1 MRNEKLVS
9 FGQRVREI
17 RKSKGLSQ
25 EGMAALAGVDRS
37 YMGHIE
43 RGEKNITLT
52 KIYQIS
58 EALGIEVADLFPRN
72 EPPRLY
78 RRLHILRGWSY
89 ELTKTIFF
97 RSPGASCSISP

>member
-1 MRNEKLVS
+1 MRNEKLVA

-17 RKSKGLSQ
+17 RKSRGLSQ
-25 EGMAALAGVDRS
+25 ESMAALSGIDRS

-58 EALGIEVADLFPRN
+58 DALGIEVADLFPRADT
-72 EPPRLY
+72 
-78 RRLHILRGWSY
+78 SSS
-89 ELTKTIFF
+89 T
-97 RSPGASCSISP
+97 SSQ

>member
-1 MRNEKLVS
+1 MRNEKLVA

-17 RKSKGLSQ
+17 RKSRGLSQ

-58 EALGIEVADLFPRN
+58 DALGIEVADLFPR
-72 EPPRLY
+72 
-78 RRLHILRGWSY
+78 
-89 ELTKTIFF
+89 TKNTICT
-97 RSPGASCSISP
+97 SSK

>member
-1 MRNEKLVS
+1 MRNEKLVA

-58 EALGIEVADLFPRN
+58 DALGIEVADLFPRT
-72 EPPRLY
+72 EYAICP
-78 RRLHILRGWSY
+78 SS
-89 ELTKTIFF
+89 K
-97 RSPGASCSISP
+97 

>member
-1 MRNEKLVS
+1 MRNEKLLA

-17 RKSKGLSQ
+17 RKSRGLSQ

-58 EALGIEVADLFPRN
+58 EALGIEVADLFPPTGN
-72 EPPRLY
+72 
-78 RRLHILRGWSY
+78 
-89 ELTKTIFF
+89 
-97 RSPGASCSISP
+97 AISPSSK

>member
-1 MRNEKLVS
+1 MRNEKLVA

-17 RKSKGLSQ
+17 RKSRGLSQ

-58 EALGIEVADLFPRN
+58 DALGIEVADLFPRTGT
-72 EPPRLY
+72 PTS
-78 RRLHILRGWSY
+78 HSLR
-89 ELTKTIFF
+89 
-97 RSPGASCSISP
+97 

>member
-1 MRNEKLVS
+1 MRNDKLVA

-17 RKSKGLSQ
+17 RKSRGLSQ

-58 EALGIEVADLFPRN
+58 DALGIEVADLFPRI
-72 EPPRLY
+72 ED
-78 RRLHILRGWSY
+78 
-89 ELTKTIFF
+89 TICPY
-97 RSPGASCSISP
+97 SK

>member
-1 MRNEKLVS
+1 MRNEKLVA

-17 RKSKGLSQ
+17 RKSRGLSQ

-58 EALGIEVADLFPRN
+58 DALGIEVADLFPRTEN
-72 EPPRLY
+72 V
-78 RRLHILRGWSY
+78 
-89 ELTKTIFF
+89 IFPT
-97 RSPGASCSISP
+97 SQ

>member
-1 MRNEKLVS
+1 MRNEKLVA

-17 RKSKGLSQ
+17 RKNRGLSQ

-58 EALGIEVADLFPRN
+58 DALGIEVADLFPRTEAAN
-72 EPPRLY
+72 LP
-78 RRLHILRGWSY
+78 S
-89 ELTKTIFF
+89 
-97 RSPGASCSISP
+97 SQ